1 MTAKAYIHSDPS
13 LGSVIIL
20 RSEEGDHS
28 IEATIAPDY
37 GSNLVSYKIDGHE
50 VINCDVDGLLR
61 RNSEGTSAYTATPIL
76 FPAPNRVMNEG
87 RAGEYVFDDVTH
99 TFKGVLSPS
108 GNASL
113 VHGLVRDALFEFA
126 IVKGEGDTAFAETSI
141 EIMPMSRYFM
151 AYPYPCRLVLT
162 WTMSGSGLCL
172 EWKVENTGPTRL
184 GFGFAMHP
192 EFITGGND
200 VRVCVPARSV
210 MEMDEEL
217 VSTGRKLDL
226 SQVMYKMLSL
236 ATEKPVS
243 VLDLDHVY
251 TDKVE
256 GAHPYV
262 RYENLGFSIA
272 LESDCDSVVVYTGK
286 RKVSACVEP
295 QWGKTNALNLFAQ
308 GYPEAIHGLKLL
320 EPDNS
325 TSGTVLFKVTRD

>member
-20 RSEEGDHS
+20 RFEEGDHS

-37 GSNLVSYKIDGHE
+37 GSNLVSYKIDSNE
-50 VINCDVDGLLR
+50 VINCDVEGLLR

-87 RAGEYVFDDVTH
+87 RAGEYVFDGVTH

-113 VHGLVRDALFEFA
+113 IHGIVRDALFEFA
-126 IVKGEGDTAFAETSI
+126 IVKAEGDTVVAETSI
-141 EIMPMSRYFM
+141 EIKRMSRYFM
-151 AYPYPCRLVLT
+151 TYPYPCRLVLT
-162 WTMSGSGLCL
+162 WTMSSSGLCL
-172 EWKVENTGPTRL
+172 EWKVENTGPTKL
-184 GFGFAMHP
+184 GFGIALHP
-192 EFITGGND
+192 EFRTGKND
-200 VRVCVPARSV
+200 VRVCVPAASV

-226 SQVMYKMLSL
+226 SKVMYKMLSL
-236 ATEKPVS
+236 LGEKPVS
-243 VLDLDHVY
+243 ELDLDHVY

-256 GAHPYV
+256 GLHPYV
-262 RYENLGFSIA
+262 RYANLGFRVSQ
-272 LESDCDSVVVYTGK
+272 ESDCDSVVVYTGNK
-286 RKVSACVEP
+286 AVSLCFEP

-308 GYPEAIHGLKLL
+308 GYPDAIHGLRLL

-325 TSGTVLFKVTRD
+325 TSGTVLFKVSRD